1 MNVVITDQRT
11 GALVAYVTDQVGNRE
26 TAIVCD
32 GYEVQSFGN
41 NQPVFEAD
49 EDGNVYV
56 KENAFIM
63 DPIGGVK

>member
-1 MNVVITDQRT
+1 MNVVITDEKT
-11 GALVAYVTDQVGNRE
+11 GALVAYITDQIGEHE

-32 GYEVQSFGN
+32 GYEVKSFGN

-63 DPIGGVK
+63 DPIGG

>member
-11 GALVAYVTDQVGNRE
+11 GVLVAYVTDQIGDHE

-32 GYEVQSFGN
+32 GYEVHSFGN
-41 NQPVFEAD
+41 NQPVFVAD
-49 EDGNVYV
+49 EDGNVYI

-63 DPIGGVK
+63 GPIGG

>member
-1 MNVVITDQRT
+1 MNVVITDEKT
-11 GALVAYVTDQVGNRE
+11 GALVAYITDQIGEHE

-32 GYEVQSFGN
+32 GYKVQTFGN

-49 EDGNVYV
+49 LKGNIYI

-63 DPIGGVK
+63 DPVV